1 MADEIDQA
9 NELADLA
16 LNIALRNMSAGQKIA
31 PRGTCYYCEAV
42 VTEKQLFCDAECAG
56 DYDKEQKLKNRR

>member
-31 PRGTCYYCEAV
+31 PRGTCYYCEAEV
-42 VTEKQLFCDAECAG
+42 GPKQLFCDADCAG
-56 DYDKEQKLKNRR
+56 DYEKEQKLKNRR